1 MSRRFGAQAIGFK
14 GEHMGNFPMG
24 NFQNGLPCTRLTLK
38 IFRCKIGLN
47 NA

>member
-14 GEHMGNFPMG
+14 GEHMG